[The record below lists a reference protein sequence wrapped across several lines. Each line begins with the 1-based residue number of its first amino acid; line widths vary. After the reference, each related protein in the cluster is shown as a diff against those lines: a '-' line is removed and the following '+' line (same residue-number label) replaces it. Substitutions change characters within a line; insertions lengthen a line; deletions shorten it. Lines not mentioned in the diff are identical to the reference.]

1 MKNKK
6 KKSSYHE
13 SCTGDTST
21 FFYRASCFSLLVETA
36 VSSEKRRFCFWNFN
50 RGIPRPKSSR

>member
-6 KKSSYHE
+6 YTSSYHA
-13 SCTGDTST
+13 GDTST

-50 RGIPRPKSSR
+50 RGIRPKSSR